1 MKQPQVKDR
10 FGLVYGILVMLGIGT
25 LLPLNVFLTE
35 KEFFDIRLHVE
46 PVQPTVANNFLS
58 LFGLVFNGANLLAVC
73 FIICVQQNLSLRS
86 QIVNPLVV
94 IFIVLASTA
103 ALALQLDLSGASVA
117 YYSLPALAVLG
128 MCMAVLQGGVLNLAS
143 MFPPIY
149 IQGFVVGAGLSG
161 CATSTLSLL
170 AQLKASSSGEGGQ
183 RTAADVAPAAF
194 LYFGAAAAITGLCA
208 VCFSLLT
215 RLSYARAKLG
225 PYLASRAAA
234 IAAAD
239 RDLTEQL
246 LPTSS
251 SSPPPGLPPGKDPDA
266 LPSYAQHQQQQQ
278 QLGVPGSSA
287 AAAAGA
293 GGAGVNQDYYHT
305 HTTEQGQAVGGLAR
319 DFYLAQTTQPVAY
332 DTSLRATAA
341 YDSAIAAAAAQ
352 DDGSSRG
359 SYAFVVYALCMVLT
373 MGCSLAIW
381 PGVTAFICSVDN
393 PAKTSPCAATSSV
406 DSRFGRITGD
416 LFVPITFVV
425 FGVGDLTGRI
435 ISSWGPWGRRPPAP
449 LSLLLYAL
457 LRFGIA
463 YAILHCHVV
472 TPTLWQL
479 PTLFHNDLYPLGFI
493 TLLGLTQGHLLSTA
507 CMHAPALVPPGK
519 EGEFG
524 PVTGFAITAGSLMG
538 SAALF
543 FIMEQFT
550 APGR

>member
-10 FGLVYGILVMLGIGT
+10 FGLVYGILVVLGIGT

-46 PVQPTVANNFLS
+46 PTEPTVANNFLS
-58 LFGLVFNGANLLAVC
+58 LFGLVFNGANLLSVC
-73 FIICVQQNLSLRS
+73 GMMCLQQNLSLRS
-86 QIVNPLVV
+86 QIINPLLV

-183 RTAADVAPAAF
+183 RTPADVAPAAF
-194 LYFGAAAAITGLCA
+194 IYFGAAAAITGLCVVA
-208 VCFSLLT
+208 FSMLT
-215 RLSYARAKLG
+215 KLAYSRAKLG

-239 RDLTEQL
+239 RLLTEQL
-246 LPTSS
+246 LPSTGGPQS
-251 SSPPPGLPPGKDPDA
+251 GLPPGKDPDA
-266 LPSYAQHQQQQQ
+266 LPNHARQQQQFC
-278 QLGVPGSSA
+278 VPGSSA
-287 AAAAGA
+287 AAAV
-293 GGAGVNQDYYHT
+293 GGAGLYQDYYHT
-305 HTTEQGQAVGGLAR
+305 HEQGQAAGGLAR
-319 DFYLAQTTQPVAY
+319 DFYLAQTTQLVSSDP
-332 DTSLRATAA
+332 SLRATAA
-341 YDSAIAAAAAQ
+341 YDSAVAAGAAQ
-352 DDGSSRG
+352 EEGGSSRG
-359 SYAFVVYALCMVLT
+359 SSAFLIYALSMVLT
-373 MGCSLAIW
+373 MGCSLAVW
-381 PGVTAFICSVDN
+381 PGITAFICSVDN
-393 PAKTSPCAATSSV
+393 PAKTSPCSAASSAA
-406 DSRFGRITGD
+406 SKLGRITGD

-425 FGVGDLTGRI
+425 FGAGDLTGRI
-435 ISSWGPWGRRPPAP
+435 VSSWGPWGRRPRAP

-457 LRFGIA
+457 LRFGVA
-463 YAILHCHVV
+463 YAILRCHVV

-493 TLLGLTQGHLLSTA
+493 TLLGHTQGHLLSTA

-538 SAALF
+538 SATLLV
-543 FIMEQFT
+543 IMQHFT
-550 APGR
+550 APA